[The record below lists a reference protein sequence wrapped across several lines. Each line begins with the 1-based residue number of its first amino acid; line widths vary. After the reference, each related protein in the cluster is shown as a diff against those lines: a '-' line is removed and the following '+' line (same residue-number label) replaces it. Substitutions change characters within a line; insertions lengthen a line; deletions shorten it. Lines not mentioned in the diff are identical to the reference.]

1 MFPRYKKA
9 TMIQSRQTSLRRMY
23 LFILFIMLALGLT
36 GCTTPPVTQTS
47 LPESGQPLIEVFF
60 TDAGGSNRQPEAE
73 LAIIRAID
81 AAQRSVD
88 LAMYNLSLDSV
99 GDALIRASQR
109 GVVVRLVLDYDALD
123 SGLVAKLEQQ
133 NIPIVTSAPE
143 NLMHNK
149 FTVIDQ
155 AEVWTGS
162 LNLSAGAYTDLNN
175 LVVIQSAEAAQDYTV
190 EFEEMFLDHKFGSQ
204 SGQDTPFPAFKVGN
218 TPVEVYFSPDDG
230 VQDRLVQLVEAANDQ
245 IDFLAY
251 SFTQDDLA
259 DAMLDRDRKGIEVRG
274 VLDAEQAASNIGGE
288 YERLADA
295 GLDVRLD
302 NYSGL
307 MHHKVI
313 VIDHQIVIFGSY
325 NFSRAAETKNDEN
338 VMIIDDAAIA
348 QLFEHEFEDIY
359 AHSQ

>member
-1 MFPRYKKA
+1 
-9 TMIQSRQTSLRRMY
+9 MIQPRRNLLY
-23 LFILFIMLALGLT
+23 RLYCFIFLITLVLGVT
-36 GCTTPPVTQTS
+36 GCTTPPITQTN
-47 LPESGQPLIEVFF
+47 LPESDQALIQVFF
-60 TDAGGSNRQPEAE
+60 TDADGSNRQSEAE

-88 LAMYNLSLDSV
+88 MAMYNLSLDSV

-109 GVVVRLVLDYDALD
+109 GVVVRLVLDYDGLD

-133 NIPIVTSAPE
+133 GIPIVTSALE
-143 NLMHNK
+143 NLMHDK

-155 AEVWTGS
+155 TEVWTGS
-162 LNLSAGAYTDLNN
+162 LNLSDGVYTDLNN

-218 TPVEVYFSPDDG
+218 APVEVYFSPDDG
-230 VQDRLVQLVEAANDQ
+230 VQARLVQLVEAANDQ

-259 DAMLDRDRKGIEVRG
+259 DAMLDRDKKGIDVRG
-274 VLDAEQAASNIGGE
+274 VFDAEQAVSNIGSE